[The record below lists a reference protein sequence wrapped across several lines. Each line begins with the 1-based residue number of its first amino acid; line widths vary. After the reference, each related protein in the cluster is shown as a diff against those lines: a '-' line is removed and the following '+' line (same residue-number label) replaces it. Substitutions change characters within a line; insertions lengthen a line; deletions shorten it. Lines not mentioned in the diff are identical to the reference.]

1 MIKADVTVPAAT
13 IPPGDAL
20 AATDT
25 RIEVLGRIP
34 VAGVSGQYLRVTDSE
49 DREAFADATRS
60 HPGVRRLTAIDREPT
75 GYYHITWHNPP
86 PCPAVYRS
94 DLVVERMKGT
104 PEGWSFPLRAGNSEA
119 LQSLQVDCREQ
130 DAPFQVDRL
139 DRSAEG
145 IDAGSA
151 TDAYGLTAKQR
162 TVLMTAIEAGF
173 FAIPRE
179 TTLAE
184 LAEELDIS
192 DQAVSDHLRR
202 AQRNVLRATV
212 LAD

>member
-1 MIKADVTVPAAT
+1 MIEADVTLPAAT
-13 IPPGDAL
+13 IPPGTAL
-20 AATDT
+20 AATNT
-25 RIEVLGRIP
+25 HVEFIGRIP
-34 VAGVSGQYLRVTDSE
+34 VEGVDGQYLRVTDSE
-49 DREAFADATRS
+49 DREAFADAARF
-60 HPGVRRLTAIDREPT
+60 HPGVESLTAIDRDPT
-75 GYYHITWHNPP
+75 SYYHLTWHNSP

-94 DLVVERMKGT
+94 DLVVERMEGT
-104 PEGWSFPLRAGNSEA
+104 PEGWSFRLRAGNGEA
-119 LQSLQVDCREQ
+119 LQSLQGDCRDR

-139 DRSAEG
+139 DRSTEG
-145 IDAGSA
+145 TDAGSA
-151 TDAYGLTAKQR
+151 TDSYGLTAKQR
-162 TVLMTAIEAGF
+162 AVLMTAIEAGF

-202 AQRNVLRATV
+202 AQWNVLQATV

>member
-1 MIKADVTVPAAT
+1 MIEADVTLPAAT
-13 IPPGDAL
+13 IPPGTAF
-20 AATDT
+20 AATNT
-25 RIEVLGRIP
+25 PIELVGRIP
-34 VAGVSGQYLRVTDSE
+34 VEGVDGQYLRITDSE
-49 DREAFADATRS
+49 DREAFADAARS
-60 HPGVRRLTAIDREPT
+60 HPGVERLAAIDRDPT
-75 GYYHITWHNPP
+75 GYYHLTWHNPP

-94 DLVVERMKGT
+94 DLVVERMQGT
-104 PEGWSFPLRAGNSEA
+104 PEGWSFRLRAGNGEA
-119 LQSLQVDCREQ
+119 LQALQEDCRDR

-139 DRSAEG
+139 DRSTEG
-145 IDAGSA
+145 IDSGSG

-173 FAIPRE
+173 FTIPRE

-184 LAEELDIS
+184 LAGELGIS

-202 AQRNVLRATV
+202 AQWNVLEATV